1 MTRQNRNLLLQ
12 FAVATAACGAIGLV
26 GQPLIGLIGVV
37 LCVVIFTL
45 HAVSLTMQKSVSGS
59 SAATDGFPSAPRDES
74 LIATS
79 ERVPGCYNADN
90 PVLPVYYPT
99 DRRD

>member
-1 MTRQNRNLLLQ
+1 MTRQNRNLILQ
-12 FAVATAACGAIGLV
+12 FAFATAACGAIGLV
-26 GQPLIGLIGVV
+26 GQPLIGLIGFV
-37 LCVVIFTL
+37 LCIVIFTL
-45 HAVSLTMQKSVSGS
+45 HVVSLTMRKSASESG
-59 SAATDGFPSAPRDES
+59 AATEGFPGTPRDES

-79 ERVPGCYNADN
+79 EHAPGCYNADN

>member
-1 MTRQNRNLLLQ
+1 MTRQNRNLILQ
-12 FAVATAACGAIGLV
+12 FAIATAACGAIGLV
-26 GQPLIGLIGVV
+26 GHPLIGLIGFV

-45 HAVSLTMQKSVSGS
+45 HAASPTMRKSVSERG
-59 SAATDGFPSAPRDES
+59 AAMDGFPSAPLDES
-74 LIATS
+74 LNAS
-79 ERVPGCYNADN
+79 GERAPGCYNADN